1 MKQHFIDTSGFAAE
15 ILVDDKYHE
24 QALVIAEELQR
35 QNSHPTTTDYVLSET
50 LTLLKAR
57 SGHQAALQF
66 AELINRDSDLT
77 IVYTNHKGFENALRI
92 FKTYQDKKFSFVD
105 CLSFSVMQKY
115 QLTHAFTFDKHF
127 AQAGFEI
134 LKADDS

>member
-15 ILVDDKYHE
+15 ILVDDQYHE
-24 QALVIAEELQR
+24 QALVIAEELQT
-35 QNSHPTTTDYVLSET
+35 QNSISITTDYVLSET

-92 FKTYQDKKFSFVD
+92 FKTYQDKKFAFVD
-105 CLSFSVMQKY
+105 CLSFVVMRQRKI
-115 QLTHAFTFDKHF
+115 TMAFTFDKHF
-127 AQAGFEI
+127 EQAGFEI
-134 LKADDS
+134 IKT